1 MLSYFFHQRKV
12 PCFGAGWEVACL
24 DRVYFMSKKNVI
36 FHLFL
41 LLEDGTVEASIPG
54 SLRQNTVNFLFN
66 GKILP

>member
-54 SLRQNTVNFLFN
+54 SL
-66 GKILP
+66 